1 MQCTAPALLCCRGEA
16 RVHPGVSQGY
26 PTGRHVS
33 DPAIDA
39 VEAVVDSYFDTGVTP
54 GLSYGVVEEEG
65 LAHAGGRGRTGVDER
80 TPDADSVFRI
90 ASMTKS
96 FTAAAVLILRDEGRL
111 VLDMPVEDCV
121 PELAGLAMPTADS
134 PRLTVRHLLTM
145 SGGLPTDDAWGD
157 RQESLTDEEFGEL
170 MQAGFRFDSTP
181 GTQFEYSNL
190 GFAIL
195 GRVVANLAG
204 ESYRDFVTHRL
215 LQPVGLTHSVFD
227 SGSASPDLL
236 VRGHRRVDDEWQ
248 QEEFDTPGAFSPIG
262 GLYSSVADLTRW
274 VSGLAAAFPARD
286 DPPDDHPLRRA
297 SRREMQQ
304 QHRSIPPKARLSTTR
319 VVEASAPG
327 YGFGLFVDSSLRWGT
342 VVSHPGGYPGF
353 GSCMCWHPA
362 SGLGVVMLANSTY
375 AKVSRTCRKALEVL
389 LQERGAPA
397 RTLRAW
403 PESSTLRR
411 DVGRLL
417 ADWDDARA
425 NRVFAVN
432 MDLDVP
438 RDRRRADVAHAL
450 ESVGGVADV
459 EVPVELEAESPSQ
472 LTYWLQ
478 GRSGRLRVHIGLTPQ
493 SPPKI
498 QTLTVEAVPDASA
511 DVVAA
516 ARSLVAAF
524 NGDPPSWPG
533 TLPAGTGVD
542 VASVIRLAVAARALD
557 GPFEVVPGAVGGD
570 GDRTATFKLSSGSAL
585 WQLAITVTVDGATV
599 EACELTAVDM
609 NEQQHTQFV
618 DG

>member
-1 MQCTAPALLCCRGEA
+1 MHPARCHG
-16 RVHPGVSQGY
+16 ST
-26 PTGRHVS
+26 TGLDVS
-33 DPAIDA
+33 DPATDA
-39 VEAVVDSYFDTGVTP
+39 VEVVVDSYFDTGVTP
-54 GLSYGVVEEEG
+54 GLSYGVVEG
-65 LAHAGGRGRTGVDER
+65 GRLAHSGGRGRTGVDER

-96 FTAAAVLILRDEGRL
+96 FTAAAVLCLRDEGRL
-111 VLDMPVEDCV
+111 FLDVPVEDYV
-121 PELAGLAMPTADS
+121 PEVAGLAMPTADS

-157 RQESLTDEEFGEL
+157 RQESLTDEDFGEFL
-170 MQAGFRFDSTP
+170 QAGFRFDSTP

-190 GFAIL
+190 GFALL
-195 GRVVANLAG
+195 GRVVATVAG
-204 ESYRDFVTHRL
+204 ESYRDFVTRRL
-215 LQPVGLTHSVFD
+215 LEPVGLTHSVFD
-227 SGSASPDLL
+227 SASASPDLL

-286 DPPDDHPLRRA
+286 DPPDGHPLSRA

-304 QHRSIPPKARLSTTR
+304 QHRSLPPKARLSTTR
-319 VVEASAPG
+319 VVETSAPG

-375 AKVSRTCRKALEVL
+375 AKVSRTCHEALEVL

-397 RTLRAW
+397 RRLRPW
-403 PESSTLRR
+403 PESATLRR
-411 DVGRLL
+411 DVGHLL

-425 NRVFAVN
+425 DRVFAVN

-438 RDRRRADVAHAL
+438 RHRRRADIAQAV
-450 ESVGGVADV
+450 ESVGGLADMVAPV
-459 EVPVELEAESPSQ
+459 EVEAESPSQ

-478 GRSGRLRVHIGLTPQ
+478 GRSGRLRVHIGLSPQ
-493 SPPKI
+493 NAPKI
-498 QTLTVEAVPDASA
+498 QTLTVDGGPDAGD
-511 DVVAA
+511 DVTAA

-524 NGDPPSWPG
+524 NGEPPSWPG
-533 TLPAGTGVD
+533 TLPIGTGLD
-542 VASVIRLAVAARALD
+542 VASTIRLAAAARALD
-557 GPFEVVPGAVGGD
+557 GPFEVLPGAVAGD

-585 WQLAITVTVDGATV
+585 WQLAITVAADGATV
-599 EACELTAVDM
+599 EACELTALDM
-609 NEQQHTQFV
+609 NEQQHTEI
-618 DG
+618 DDD